1 MVHGAAQGRKCERRL
16 SGGLIAGPAV
26 ATDQDTFNKLIA
38 KVAPLLTFMPG
49 QKFKPTVACACP
61 NTGSGASP
69 GFVVN
74 NGASQIVCG
83 IPTFD
88 ASGTLNGYSDCSD
101 FAVLG
106 H

>member
-38 KVAPLLTFMPG
+38 KVAPMSG
-49 QKFKPTVACACP
+49 QTPFKPRVACACP
-61 NTGSGASP
+61 SP
-69 GFVVN
+69 IYTTPGVVVN
-74 NGASQIVCG
+74 VAGAITCWT
-83 IPTFD
+83 PTFD
-88 ASGTLNGYSDCSD
+88 ASGALSGPFNSCDN

-106 H
+106 P